1 MTLDALKKATDLNII
16 INNLLQKNENAPE
29 FSKECEEKVM
39 DSIEKYTSKV
49 TGLLTFQLQDTINDN
64 FEILTDCIH
73 ETNRNYYRNGM
84 KAGAVLLM
92 QLMGF

>member
-1 MTLDALKKATDLNII
+1 MTLNALKKATDLNII
-16 INNLLQKNENAPE
+16 IDSLLKDNENVPD
-29 FSKECEEKVM
+29 FSKECEEKVI

-49 TGLLTFQLQDTINDN
+49 TGLLTFQLQDMINDHSR
-64 FEILTDCIH
+64 ELTDCIS
-73 ETNRNYYRNGM
+73 EISRTYYRNGM

>member
-1 MTLDALKKATDLNII
+1 MTLDALKKATDLNILI
-16 INNLLQKNENAPE
+16 DSLLKNNENAPE
-29 FSKECEEKVM
+29 FSKEYDEYVM

-49 TGLLTFQLQDTINDN
+49 TGLITFQLQDTINDN
-64 FEILTDCIH
+64 SGILTDCIY
-73 ETNRNYYRNGM
+73 EMSRTYYRNGM